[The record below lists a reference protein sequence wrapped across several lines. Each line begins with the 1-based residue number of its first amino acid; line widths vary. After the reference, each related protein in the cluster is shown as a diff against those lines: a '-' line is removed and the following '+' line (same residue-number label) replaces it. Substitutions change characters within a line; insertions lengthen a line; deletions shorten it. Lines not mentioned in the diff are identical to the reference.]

1 MHALT
6 LRLAVTVCVC
16 LLHFHSRCN
25 AQPTTMQSKELE
37 VEIKARYELVYEE
50 AIYIQMS
57 VRNLK
62 TQPIS
67 LIKLEMLPSYDGALR
82 FEIYDSF
89 GRRMID
95 QGRRSRPAPFVR
107 NQDLVEIRADDQR
120 EGTIRGLP
128 IKLDGPGKYLVR
140 AFYRPNWRNPP
151 EYVREFTLTV
161 IASAPAVVDE
171 KLIPDAGLGP
181 RFTTAIQKIRTA
193 DGYWLFAKN
202 SEAPRLGRLAQVSE
216 QTTFTVSPR
225 REIPSG
231 SLGEIEVTY
240 KMNQEERVLRVDYE
254 ASTPIPQ
261 DSPE

>member
-62 TQPIS
+62 TEPVS
-67 LIKLEMLPSYDGALR
+67 LIKLDRLPSYNGALR
-82 FEIYDSF
+82 FEISDSS
-89 GRRMID
+89 GKRMIE
-95 QGRRSRPAPFVR
+95 QVRRSWPPVSVR
-107 NQDLVEIRADDQR
+107 NQDIVEIRPGDRR

-128 IKLDGPGKYLVR
+128 ITLDGPGRYLVR

-151 EYVREFTLTV
+151 EYVREFALTV
-161 IASAPAVVDE
+161 IAAAPAIVDE

-181 RFTTAIQKIRTA
+181 RFTTVVQKIRTA

-202 SEAPRLGRLAQVSE
+202 SEAARLGRLAQVSE

-225 REIPSG
+225 REIPSRP
-231 SLGEIEVTY
+231 LGEVQVTY
-240 KMNQEERVLRVDYE
+240 KSDQEERALRVDYE
-254 ASTPIPQ
+254 ASTPIPE
-261 DSPE
+261 DWPE